1 MEMKESD
8 KETAYLQAENYL
20 EEGKISAAMFYYALA
35 GDYKD
40 ARLQYTTL
48 YGHLN
53 SSIVAGALIL
63 SIEPGGKVVWAY
75 NQGEDF
81 LYDIA
86 YEENDIHLMAVTHAG
101 ENEALAI
108 TTSGEAILIYCNFN
122 PLEEYPDDSRLSN
135 KLAEAKLDERSIF
148 SSSENILAVSSA
160 GDYHLGVTSG
170 QKIVMLVEEEKDS
183 YKEDIKDILEK
194 TADWQNIISV
204 SASEYFTIVLKAD
217 GTLVAAGNN
226 SSKQCDIKSWKNIVA
241 IDTGN
246 LHTVGL
252 REDGTVVATGY
263 KNSGA
268 CDVTD
273 WEDIVAIYAHNDYTI
288 GIKRD
293 GTILTAGYFLYD
305 GEVSCWENLT
315 AISNSRDDMG
325 TLLLGVRKD
334 GTVLKTTDYGPDLTD
349 WKVQVWEEN
358 RTIVDED
365 EPEYPFGGED
375 DHDYANEEFRPDYN
389 NETEINLIGRSGVQ
403 FDRSSYVVKQGDWIY
418 YSISESG
425 NGIYKMPIDGS
436 QDQIVKLTSD
446 SPSSSGRGI
455 NVVGDWIYYMQID
468 PATNDSFSCDLVR
481 LRTDGLIKEVLLKEV
496 YNFIVIGD
504 AIYYTHE
511 ERLDSSTTKKSVWK
525 VSVSGGES
533 EYLFDGSLYGANKHQ
548 LQILNEDDS
557 SYLYDLNNH
566 SKTMINYPEGFN
578 NFYGQLSESPNTLF
592 AFVRKGYFD
601 IGYNYYIDDIE
612 EWIGIQI
619 NKAFKDVAIYDGWAY
634 YSKDNEG
641 MFKRNLRTGEAE
653 QKVCND
659 YDIYNLIVPGDGWIY
674 YKPMKNQ
681 RACRIRTDGTGWE
694 EIGYMEPEVQPADE
708 S

>member
-1 MEMKESD
+1 MMKMTESD
-8 KETAYLQAENYL
+8 KETAYLQAEDYL
-20 EEGKISAAMFYYALA
+20 AEGKVSAAMFYYAVA
-35 GDYKD
+35 GDYED
-40 ARLQYTTL
+40 ARSQYAAL
-48 YGHLN
+48 YGQLN
-53 SSIVAGALIL
+53 SSVVARDFIL
-63 SIEPGGKVVWAY
+63 AIQPGGKVAWLPIWNDRVR
-75 NQGEDF
+75 DHMD
-81 LYDIA
+81 LK
-86 YEENDIHLMAVTHAG
+86 ENDIHLMAVTQAG
-101 ENEALAI
+101 EFRALGI
-108 TTSGEAILIYCNFN
+108 TKSGEAILINFESN
-122 PLEEYPDDSRLSN
+122 TFKEYSDTLGGFIPSTEGKLEQ
-135 KLAEAKLDERSIF
+135 RSIF
-148 SSSENILAVSSA
+148 NSPEDIIAISSA
-160 GDYHLGVTSG
+160 GDYHLGVTSNH
-170 QKIVMLVEEEKDS
+170 IVEIFDEIFI
-183 YKEDIKDILEK
+183 EDDYRAYLRDIRDKVSE
-194 TADWQNIISV
+194 WQDIISV
-204 SASEYFTIVLKAD
+204 SAGLTHAVGLKAD
-217 GTLVAAGNN
+217 GTVVSAGKNDY
-226 SSKQCDIKSWKNIVA
+226 KQGKVRRWRNIVS
-241 IDTGN
+241 IDAGC

-252 REDGTVVATGY
+252 RKDGTVVATGY
-263 KNSGA
+263 NETGA
-268 CDVTD
+268 CDVSD

-288 GIKRD
+288 GIKKD
-293 GTILTAGYFLYD
+293 GTIITAGTSYPN
-305 GEVSCWENLT
+305 ETVSGWNDLV
-315 AISNSRDDMG
+315 AISDTYYDNDSVF
-325 TLLLGVRKD
+325 LGIKKD
-334 GTVLKTTDYGPDLTD
+334 GTVLESVSWLDLTD
-349 WKVQVWEEN
+349 WKVQVWEQN
-358 RTIVDED
+358 KSIVNED
-365 EPEYPFGGED
+365 EP
-375 DHDYANEEFRPDYN
+375 DYAKEEFRPDYN
-389 NETEINLIGRSGVQ
+389 DETEINLIGRSGVQ

-481 LRTDGLIKEVLLKEV
+481 LRTDGLIKEVILKEV

-659 YDIYNLIVPGDGWIY
+659 YDIYYLIVPGDGWIY